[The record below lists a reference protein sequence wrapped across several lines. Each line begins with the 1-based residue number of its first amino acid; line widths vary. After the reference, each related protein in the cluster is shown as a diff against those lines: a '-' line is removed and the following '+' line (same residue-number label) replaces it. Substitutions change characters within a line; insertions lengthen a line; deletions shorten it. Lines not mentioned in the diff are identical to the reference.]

1 VLGQEMGN
9 NRDMRLNRILTA
21 VATVIALTL
30 ISGVGLA
37 LPASAADTRYIT
49 ISATGTTTVVPDA
62 VRINATVSVLGT
74 TSKSAL
80 STASATSKA
89 VRSALTANK
98 VATKDIATQSITV
111 YPEYS
116 YPASGT
122 PTLSG
127 YRATQSFDI
136 TIRSAT
142 TAGAVVDAIVEAGG
156 DNLQVNGVSPFVL
169 DSDKA
174 TETAR
179 TAAVKKAKAK
189 AASYAKLLG
198 VKLGRVIYLDE
209 TSTPAAYP
217 IYTAKAD
224 SDATVVDLGE
234 QKVSVSV
241 TVRWSIG

>member
-1 VLGQEMGN
+1 MK
-9 NRDMRLNRILTA
+9 LNRFRSIM
-21 VATVIALTL
+21 VTVMAITL

-37 LPASAADTRYIT
+37 RPANAADSRYIT
-49 ISATGTTTVVPDA
+49 VSATGTATVVPDA

-74 TSKSAL
+74 TSKGAL
-80 STASATSKA
+80 SSAGTTSTA
-89 VRSALTANK
+89 VRSALAANK
-98 VATKDIATQSITV
+98 VATKDVATQSITV

-136 TIRSAT
+136 TIRNAA

-209 TSTPAAYP
+209 SSTPTAYP
-217 IYTAKAD
+217 IYTATAKAD
-224 SDATVVDLGE
+224 SAATVVDLGE

-241 TVRWSIG
+241 VVRWAIGS

>member
-1 VLGQEMGN
+1 MK
-9 NRDMRLNRILTA
+9 LNRFRTITA
-21 VATVIALTL
+21 SIIALTL

-37 LPASAADTRYIT
+37 VPASAADTRYIT
-49 ISATGTTTVVPDA
+49 ISATGTASVVPDA

-74 TSKSAL
+74 TSKGAL
-80 STASATSKA
+80 SAASKTSSA
-89 VRSALTANK
+89 VRLALTANR
-98 VATKDIATQSITV
+98 VATKDVATQSITV
-111 YPEYS
+111 FPEYS

-122 PTLSG
+122 PALSG

-136 TIRSAT
+136 TSRSAT
-142 TAGAVVDAIVEAGG
+142 SAGAVVDAIVEAGG
-156 DNLQVNGVSPFVL
+156 DNLQVNAVSPFVL

-198 VKLGRVIYLDE
+198 VKLGRVIYVDE
-209 TSTPAAYP
+209 TSTPTAYP
-217 IYTAKAD
+217 IYTAAAKAD
-224 SDATVVDLGE
+224 SPETVVDLGE

>member
-1 VLGQEMGN
+1 MK
-9 NRDMRLNRILTA
+9 LNRIRTIAAL
-21 VATVIALTL
+21 VIATSL
-30 ISGVGLA
+30 IGAAALA
-37 LPASAADTRYIT
+37 VPASAADTRYIT

-62 VRINATVSVLGT
+62 VRINATVSVLGSS
-74 TSKSAL
+74 SKGAL
-80 STASATSKA
+80 STAGATSNA
-89 VRSALTANK
+89 VRAALTANK
-98 VATKDIATQSITV
+98 VGTKDIATQSITV

-136 TIRSAT
+136 TIRTAS
-142 TAGAVVDAIVEAGG
+142 TAGAVVDAIVEVGG

-169 DSDKA
+169 DNNKA

-179 TAAVKKAKAK
+179 AFAVGRAKAK

-198 VKLGRVIYLDE
+198 IKLGRVIYLDE
-209 TSTPAAYP
+209 TSTPSSYP
-217 IYTAKAD
+217 IYSTAAKAD
-224 SDATVVDLGE
+224 SAATVVDLGE

-241 TVRWSIG
+241 TVRWAIG

>member
-1 VLGQEMGN
+1 
-9 NRDMRLNRILTA
+9 MRLNYFRIYI
-21 VATVIALTL
+21 ATILALTIIL
-30 ISGVGLA
+30 GVGLA
-37 LPASAADTRYIT
+37 VPASATDIRYIT
-49 ISATGTTTVVPDA
+49 ISATGATTVVPDA

-74 TSKSAL
+74 TSKRAL
-80 STASATSKA
+80 VTASTTSTA

-98 VATKDIATQSITV
+98 VATKDITTQSITV

-179 TAAVKKAKAK
+179 TAAVQKAKAK

-209 TSTPAAYP
+209 TSTPTAYP
-217 IYTAKAD
+217 IYTATAKAD
-224 SDATVVDLGE
+224 SAETIVDLGE
-234 QKVSVSV
+234 QKVSVLV

>member
-1 VLGQEMGN
+1 MK
-9 NRDMRLNRILTA
+9 LNHFRTT
-21 VATVIALTL
+21 VAALITLTL

-49 ISATGTTTVVPDA
+49 ISATGTTAVVPDA

-74 TSKSAL
+74 TSKGAL

-98 VATKDIATQSITV
+98 VATKDIATQSVTV

-136 TIRSAT
+136 TIRSAM

-156 DNLQVNGVSPFVL
+156 DNLQVNGVSPFV
-169 DSDKA
+169 
-174 TETAR
+174 
-179 TAAVKKAKAK
+179 
-189 AASYAKLLG
+189 
-198 VKLGRVIYLDE
+198 
-209 TSTPAAYP
+209 
-217 IYTAKAD
+217 
-224 SDATVVDLGE
+224 
-234 QKVSVSV
+234 
-241 TVRWSIG
+241 

>member
-1 VLGQEMGN
+1 MK
-9 NRDMRLNRILTA
+9 LNRIR
-21 VATVIALTL
+21 ATVAVVLALTL

-37 LPASAADTRYIT
+37 RPATAADTRYIT
-49 ISATGTTTVVPDA
+49 ISATGTTAVVPNA

-74 TSKSAL
+74 TSKGAL
-80 STASATSKA
+80 STASTTSSA

-98 VATKDIATQSITV
+98 VATKDIASQSITV

-122 PTLSG
+122 PTLYG

-142 TAGAVVDAIVEAGG
+142 TAGAVVDAIVEAGR

-169 DSDKA
+169 SREKV

-179 TAAVKKAKAK
+179 IAAVKKAKAK

-209 TSTPAAYP
+209 TSTPTAYP
-217 IYTAKAD
+217 IYTATAKAG
-224 SDATVVDLGE
+224 SAETLVDLGE

>member
-1 VLGQEMGN
+1 MKKRISLIAVL
-9 NRDMRLNRILTA
+9 A
-21 VATVIALTL
+21 VAIAAVA
-30 ISGVGLA
+30 I
-37 LPASAADTRYIT
+37 PSANAAATRYIT
-49 ISATGTTTVVPDA
+49 VSAQGVVKVVPDA
-62 VRINATVSVLGT
+62 VRINSTVSVLGT

-80 STASATSKA
+80 GTASKTSSA

-127 YRATQSFDI
+127 YRATQSIDI
-136 TIRSAT
+136 TIRNAT

-209 TSTPAAYP
+209 SSTPTAYP
-217 IYTAKAD
+217 IYTSTAKAD
-224 SDATVVDLGE
+224 SAATVVDLGE

-241 TVRWSIG
+241 VVRWAIGS

>member
-1 VLGQEMGN
+1 MRD
-9 NRDMRLNRILTA
+9 NRYMKLNRFRIITA
-21 VATVIALTL
+21 SVIALTL

-37 LPASAADTRYIT
+37 GPASAADTRYIT
-49 ISATGTTTVVPDA
+49 ISATGTTSVVPDA
-62 VRINATVSVLGT
+62 VQINATVSVLGI
-74 TSKSAL
+74 TSKGAL
-80 STASATSKA
+80 STASKTSSA

-169 DSDKA
+169 DGDKA

-209 TSTPAAYP
+209 TSTPSTYP
-217 IYTAKAD
+217 IYTATAKAD
-224 SDATVVDLGE
+224 SAETVLDLGE

>member
-1 VLGQEMGN
+1 MK
-9 NRDMRLNRILTA
+9 LNRIRTIAAL
-21 VATVIALTL
+21 VIATSL
-30 ISGVGLA
+30 IGGAALA
-37 LPASAADTRYIT
+37 VPASAADTRYIT

-62 VRINATVSVLGT
+62 VRINATVSALGT
-74 TSKSAL
+74 SSKSAL
-80 STASATSKA
+80 STAGATSNA
-89 VRSALTANK
+89 VRAALTANK
-98 VATKDIATQSITV
+98 VGTKDIATQSITV

-136 TIRSAT
+136 TIRAAS

-156 DNLQVNGVSPFVL
+156 DNLQINGVSPFVL
-169 DSDKA
+169 DNNKA

-179 TAAVKKAKAK
+179 AFAVGRAKAK

-198 VKLGRVIYLDE
+198 IKLGRVIYLDE
-209 TSTPAAYP
+209 TSTPSSYP
-217 IYTAKAD
+217 IYTTAAKAD
-224 SDATVVDLGE
+224 SAATVVELGE

-241 TVRWSIG
+241 TVRWAIG

>member
-1 VLGQEMGN
+1 MK
-9 NRDMRLNRILTA
+9 LNRFRSIM
-21 VATVIALTL
+21 VTVMAITL
-30 ISGVGLA
+30 ISGVSLA
-37 LPASAADTRYIT
+37 PPANAADSRYIT
-49 ISATGTTTVVPDA
+49 VSATGAATVVPDA

-74 TSKSAL
+74 TSKGAL
-80 STASATSKA
+80 SSAGATSTA

-98 VATKDIATQSITV
+98 VATKDVATQSITV

-136 TIRSAT
+136 TIRNAT

-209 TSTPAAYP
+209 SSTPTAYP
-217 IYTAKAD
+217 IYTSTAKAD
-224 SDATVVDLGE
+224 SAATVVDLGE

-241 TVRWSIG
+241 VVRWAIGS

>member
-1 VLGQEMGN
+1 MKLKPI
-9 NRDMRLNRILTA
+9 RTIAAL
-21 VATVIALTL
+21 VIATSL
-30 ISGVGLA
+30 IGGAALA
-37 LPASAADTRYIT
+37 VPASAADTRYIT
-49 ISATGTTTVVPDA
+49 ISAIGTTTVVPDA
-62 VRINATVSVLGT
+62 VRIYATVSILGT
-74 TSKSAL
+74 TSKGAL
-80 STASATSKA
+80 STASTTSSA

-98 VATKDIATQSITV
+98 VATKDIATQSLTV
-111 YPEYS
+111 YPEYA

-122 PTLSG
+122 PTISG

-136 TIRSAT
+136 TIRSART
-142 TAGAVVDAIVEAGG
+142 VGSVVDAIVEAGG

-209 TSTPAAYP
+209 TSTPANYP
-217 IYTAKAD
+217 IYTAPAKAD
-224 SDATVVDLGE
+224 SPETVVDLGE

>member
-1 VLGQEMGN
+1 MK
-9 NRDMRLNRILTA
+9 LNRFRSIM
-21 VATVIALTL
+21 VTVIAITL

-37 LPASAADTRYIT
+37 RPANAADSRYIT
-49 ISATGTTTVVPDA
+49 VSATGTATVVPDA

-74 TSKSAL
+74 TSKGAL
-80 STASATSKA
+80 SSAGATSTA
-89 VRSALTANK
+89 VRSALTASK
-98 VATKDIATQSITV
+98 VATKDVATQSITV

-136 TIRSAT
+136 TIRNAA

-179 TAAVKKAKAK
+179 TAAVKKAKSK

-209 TSTPAAYP
+209 SSTPTAYP
-217 IYTAKAD
+217 IYTSTAKAD
-224 SDATVVDLGE
+224 SAATVVDLGE

-241 TVRWSIG
+241 VVRWAIGS

>member
-1 VLGQEMGN
+1 MK
-9 NRDMRLNRILTA
+9 LNRFRSIMVTII
-21 VATVIALTL
+21 VITL

-37 LPASAADTRYIT
+37 RPANAADSRYIT
-49 ISATGTTTVVPDA
+49 VSATGTATVVPDA

-74 TSKSAL
+74 TSKGAL
-80 STASATSKA
+80 SSAGTTSTA
-89 VRSALTANK
+89 VRSALAANK
-98 VATKDIATQSITV
+98 VATKDVATQSITV

-122 PTLSG
+122 PSLSG

-136 TIRSAT
+136 TIRNAT

-209 TSTPAAYP
+209 SSTPTAYP
-217 IYTAKAD
+217 IYTSTAKAD
-224 SDATVVDLGE
+224 SAATVVDLGE

-241 TVRWSIG
+241 VVRWAIGS

>member
-1 VLGQEMGN
+1 MK
-9 NRDMRLNRILTA
+9 LNRFGSIM
-21 VATVIALTL
+21 VTVIVITL

-37 LPASAADTRYIT
+37 RPANAADSRYIT
-49 ISATGTTTVVPDA
+49 VSATGTATVVPDA

-74 TSKSAL
+74 TSKGAL
-80 STASATSKA
+80 SSAGATSTA

-98 VATKDIATQSITV
+98 VATKDVATQSITV

-136 TIRSAT
+136 TIRNAT

-174 TETAR
+174 TQTAR

-189 AASYAKLLG
+189 DASYAKLLG

-209 TSTPAAYP
+209 SSTPTAYP
-217 IYTAKAD
+217 IYTATAKAD
-224 SDATVVDLGE
+224 SAATVVDLGE

-241 TVRWSIG
+241 VVRWAIGS

>member
-1 VLGQEMGN
+1 MDN
-9 NRDMRLNRILTA
+9 TNMKLNYFRTIMAAL
-21 VATVIALTL
+21 IALTL
-30 ISGVGLA
+30 ISGVSLA
-37 LPASAADTRYIT
+37 VPASAADTRYIT

-62 VRINATVSVLGT
+62 VRINATVSVLGA
-74 TSKSAL
+74 TSKGAL
-80 STASATSKA
+80 STAGKTSSA

-98 VATKDIATQSITV
+98 VAIKDIATQSITV

-136 TIRSAT
+136 TIRNAT
-142 TAGAVVDAIVEAGG
+142 TAGTVVDAIVEAAG
-156 DNLQVNGVSPFVL
+156 DYLQVNGVSPFVL

-209 TSTPAAYP
+209 TSTPTAYP
-217 IYTAKAD
+217 IYSASAKTD
-224 SDATVVDLGE
+224 SAETVVDLGE

>member
-1 VLGQEMGN
+1 MK
-9 NRDMRLNRILTA
+9 LNRFRSIM
-21 VATVIALTL
+21 VTVIAITL

-37 LPASAADTRYIT
+37 RPANAADSRYIT
-49 ISATGTTTVVPDA
+49 VSATGTATVVPDA

-74 TSKSAL
+74 TSKGAL
-80 STASATSKA
+80 SSAGATSTA
-89 VRSALTANK
+89 VRSTLTANK
-98 VATKDIATQSITV
+98 VATKDVATQSITV

-136 TIRSAT
+136 TIRNAT

-179 TAAVKKAKAK
+179 TAAVKKAKSK

-209 TSTPAAYP
+209 SSTPTAYP
-217 IYTAKAD
+217 IYTATAKAD
-224 SDATVVDLGE
+224 SAATVVDLGE

-241 TVRWSIG
+241 VVRWAIGS

>member
-1 VLGQEMGN
+1 MK
-9 NRDMRLNRILTA
+9 LNRFRSIM
-21 VATVIALTL
+21 VTVIAITL
-30 ISGVGLA
+30 ISGVSLA
-37 LPASAADTRYIT
+37 PPANAADSRYIT
-49 ISATGTTTVVPDA
+49 VSATGTATVVPDA

-74 TSKSAL
+74 TSKGAL
-80 STASATSKA
+80 SSAGATSTA
-89 VRSALTANK
+89 VRSALTASK
-98 VATKDIATQSITV
+98 VATKDVATQSITV

-136 TIRSAT
+136 TIRNAA

-209 TSTPAAYP
+209 SSTPTAYP
-217 IYTAKAD
+217 IYTATAKAD
-224 SDATVVDLGE
+224 SAATVVDLGE

-241 TVRWSIG
+241 VVRWAIGS

>member
-1 VLGQEMGN
+1 MK
-9 NRDMRLNRILTA
+9 LNRIRTIAAL
-21 VATVIALTL
+21 VIATSL
-30 ISGVGLA
+30 IAGAALA
-37 LPASAADTRYIT
+37 VPATAADTRYIT

-74 TSKSAL
+74 SSKGAL
-80 STASATSKA
+80 STAGATSNA
-89 VRSALTANK
+89 VRAALTANK
-98 VATKDIATQSITV
+98 IGTKDIATQSITV

-136 TIRSAT
+136 TIRAAS

-169 DSDKA
+169 DNNKA

-179 TAAVKKAKAK
+179 AYAVGRAKAK

-198 VKLGRVIYLDE
+198 IKLGRVIYLDE
-209 TSTPAAYP
+209 TSTPSSYP
-217 IYTAKAD
+217 IYTTAAKAD
-224 SDATVVDLGE
+224 SAATVVDLGE

-241 TVRWSIG
+241 TVRWAIG

>member
-1 VLGQEMGN
+1 MK
-9 NRDMRLNRILTA
+9 LNRFRSIM
-21 VATVIALTL
+21 VTVIVITL

-37 LPASAADTRYIT
+37 RPANAADSRYIT
-49 ISATGTTTVVPDA
+49 VSATGTATVVPDA

-74 TSKSAL
+74 TSKGAL
-80 STASATSKA
+80 SSAGATSTA
-89 VRSALTANK
+89 VRSALTAYK
-98 VATKDIATQSITV
+98 VATKDVATQSITV

-142 TAGAVVDAIVEAGG
+142 TAGAIVDAIVEAGG
-156 DNLQVNGVSPFVL
+156 NNLQVNGASPFVL

-174 TETAR
+174 TEVAR
-179 TAAVKKAKAK
+179 TAAVKKAKSK

-217 IYTAKAD
+217 IYTAATKAD
-224 SDATVVDLGE
+224 SAETVVDLGE
-234 QKVSVSV
+234 QKVTVSV

>member
-1 VLGQEMGN
+1 MK
-9 NRDMRLNRILTA
+9 LNRFRSIM
-21 VATVIALTL
+21 VTVMAITL
-30 ISGVGLA
+30 ISGVSLA
-37 LPASAADTRYIT
+37 PPANAADSRYIT
-49 ISATGTTTVVPDA
+49 VSATGTATVVPDA

-74 TSKSAL
+74 TSKGAL
-80 STASATSKA
+80 SSAGATSTA
-89 VRSALTANK
+89 VRSALAANK
-98 VATKDIATQSITV
+98 VATKDVATQSITV

-136 TIRSAT
+136 TIRNAA

-209 TSTPAAYP
+209 SSTPTAYP
-217 IYTAKAD
+217 IYTATAKAD
-224 SDATVVDLGE
+224 SAATVVDLGE

-241 TVRWSIG
+241 VVRWAIGS

>member
-1 VLGQEMGN
+1 MK
-9 NRDMRLNRILTA
+9 LNRFRSIM
-21 VATVIALTL
+21 VTVIAITL
-30 ISGVGLA
+30 ISGVSLA
-37 LPASAADTRYIT
+37 RPANAADPRYIT
-49 ISATGTTTVVPDA
+49 VSATGTATVVPDA
-62 VRINATVSVLGT
+62 VRINAMVSVIGN
-74 TSKSAL
+74 TSKGAL
-80 STASATSKA
+80 SSAGATSTA
-89 VRSALTANK
+89 VRSALAANK
-98 VATKDIATQSITV
+98 VATKDVATQSITV

-122 PTLSG
+122 PTLTG

-136 TIRSAT
+136 TIRNAAI
-142 TAGAVVDAIVEAGG
+142 AGAIVDAIVDAGG

-209 TSTPAAYP
+209 SSTPTAYP
-217 IYTAKAD
+217 IYTATAKAD
-224 SDATVVDLGE
+224 SAATVVDLGE

-241 TVRWSIG
+241 VVRWAIGS

>member
-1 VLGQEMGN
+1 MK
-9 NRDMRLNRILTA
+9 LNRFRSIM
-21 VATVIALTL
+21 VTVIAITL

-37 LPASAADTRYIT
+37 RPANAADSRYIT
-49 ISATGTTTVVPDA
+49 VSATGTATVVPDA

-74 TSKSAL
+74 TSKGAL
-80 STASATSKA
+80 SSAGTTSTA

-98 VATKDIATQSITV
+98 VATKDVATQSITV

-136 TIRSAT
+136 TIRNAA

-209 TSTPAAYP
+209 SSTPTAYP
-217 IYTAKAD
+217 IYTATAKAD
-224 SDATVVDLGE
+224 SAATVVDLGE

-241 TVRWSIG
+241 VVRWAIGS

>member
-1 VLGQEMGN
+1 MK
-9 NRDMRLNRILTA
+9 LNRFRSIM
-21 VATVIALTL
+21 VTVMAITL

-37 LPASAADTRYIT
+37 RPANAADSRYIT
-49 ISATGTTTVVPDA
+49 VSATGTATVVPDA

-74 TSKSAL
+74 TSKGAL
-80 STASATSKA
+80 SSAGATSTA
-89 VRSALTANK
+89 VRSALTASK
-98 VATKDIATQSITV
+98 VATKDVATQSITV

-136 TIRSAT
+136 TIRNAT

-209 TSTPAAYP
+209 SSTPTAYP
-217 IYTAKAD
+217 IYTSTAKAD
-224 SDATVVDLGE
+224 SAATVVDLGE

-241 TVRWSIG
+241 VVRWAIGS

>member
-1 VLGQEMGN
+1 MK
-9 NRDMRLNRILTA
+9 LNRFRSIM
-21 VATVIALTL
+21 VTVIAITL
-30 ISGVGLA
+30 ISGVSLA
-37 LPASAADTRYIT
+37 PPANAADSRYIT
-49 ISATGTTTVVPDA
+49 VSATGTATVVPDA

-74 TSKSAL
+74 TSKGAL
-80 STASATSKA
+80 SSAGATSTA

-98 VATKDIATQSITV
+98 VATKDVATQSITV

-136 TIRSAT
+136 TIRNAT

-156 DNLQVNGVSPFVL
+156 DTLQVNGVSPFVL

-179 TAAVKKAKAK
+179 TAAVKKAKSK

-198 VKLGRVIYLDE
+198 VKLGRVIHLDE
-209 TSTPAAYP
+209 SSTPTAYP
-217 IYTAKAD
+217 IYTSTAKAD
-224 SDATVVDLGE
+224 SAATVVDLGE

-241 TVRWSIG
+241 VVRWAIGS

>member
-1 VLGQEMGN
+1 MK
-9 NRDMRLNRILTA
+9 LNRFRSIM
-21 VATVIALTL
+21 VTVMAITL

-37 LPASAADTRYIT
+37 RPANAADSRYIT
-49 ISATGTTTVVPDA
+49 VSATGTATVVPDA

-74 TSKSAL
+74 TSKGAL
-80 STASATSKA
+80 SSAGATSTA
-89 VRSALTANK
+89 VRSALTASK
-98 VATKDIATQSITV
+98 VATKDVATQSITV

-116 YPASGT
+116 YPASGI

-136 TIRSAT
+136 TIRNAA

-209 TSTPAAYP
+209 SLTPTAYP
-217 IYTAKAD
+217 IYTAIAKAD
-224 SDATVVDLGE
+224 SAATVVDLGE
-234 QKVSVSV
+234 QKISVSV
-241 TVRWSIG
+241 VVRWAIGS